1 MVANYSR
8 ARYSTPSLSTQLMQ
22 QREAHARTQEQLK
35 KALEQCKVLEAEV
48 ERLERELSNRGQ
60 L

>member
-1 MVANYSR
+1 MVTNYSR

-35 KALEQCKVLEAEV
+35 KALEQCRVLEAEV